1 MGEHGAD
8 ARVLVVDDQPDVADA
23 FATQLA
29 RKYETNVAYTGEEAL
44 EKVDD
49 SIDVILLDR
58 RMPKLSGDDVLAEIQ
73 EWGLEC
79 RIIVV
84 SAVDPDFDIVD
95 MPFDEYLCKP
105 VTADELLDGVE
116 RQLRATEYGD
126 RVPEFI
132 ELTSKLDALETQKTD
147 VELDETA
154 EVEAMRERATEI
166 GAQIQDVIEN
176 FDSLAVDLAEYN

>member
-1 MGEHGAD
+1 MGEHGSN

-23 FATQLA
+23 FTTQLS
-29 RKYETNVAYTGEEAL
+29 RKYDTRVAYTGAEAL
-44 EKVDD
+44 ETVDET
-49 SIDVILLDR
+49 IDVILLDR
-58 RMPKLSGDDVLAEIQ
+58 RMPGLSGDEVLDEIH

-79 RIIVV
+79 RIIMV

-95 MPFDEYLCKP
+95 MPFDEYLSKP

-116 RQLRATEYGD
+116 RQLGATECDD

-132 ELTSKLDALETQKTD
+132 ELTSKLEALGEQKTD
-147 VELDETA
+147 FELDETA
-154 EVEAMRERATEI
+154 EVEAMRERVTEL
-166 GAQIQDVIEN
+166 GTDIQDVIEN